1 MKLSDII
8 FENKVKEI
16 NFAYTD
22 PGARLYSITIN
33 GQKQRGDDH
42 KKAID
47 MIQKLTGKEVP
58 IRAMYHSQEVQDL
71 IDALKAKGIQSD
83 VYPMDVS

>member
-1 MKLSDII
+1 MKLTDII

-16 NFAYTD
+16 NFSYTD
-22 PGARLYSITIN
+22 PGARLYSISIN
-33 GQKQRGDDH
+33 GEKQRGDDQ
-42 KKAID
+42 KKAVD

-58 IRAMYHSQEVQDL
+58 IRAMYHSQEVQDVV
-71 IDALKAKGIQSD
+71 DALKAKGIESD

>member
-1 MKLSDII
+1 MKLTDII

-16 NFAYTD
+16 NFSYTD
-22 PGARLYSITIN
+22 PGARLYSISIN
-33 GQKQRGDDH
+33 GEKQRGDDQ

-58 IRAMYHSQEVQDL
+58 IRAMYHSQEVQDVVN
-71 IDALKAKGIQSD
+71 ALKAKGIESD

>member
-1 MKLSDII
+1 MKLTDII

-22 PGARLYSITIN
+22 PGARLYSISIN
-33 GQKQRGDDH
+33 GEKQRGADQ

-47 MIQKLTGKEVP
+47 MIEKLTGIEVP
-58 IRAMYHSQEVQDL
+58 IRAMYHSQEVQDVVN
-71 IDALKAKGIQSD
+71 ALKAKGIESD
-83 VYPMDVS
+83 VYQMDVS

>member
-1 MKLSDII
+1 MKLTDII

-22 PGARLYSITIN
+22 PGARLYSISIN
-33 GQKQRGDDH
+33 GEKQRGDDQ

-47 MIQKLTGKEVP
+47 MIEKLTGKEVP
-58 IRAMYHSQEVQDL
+58 IRAMYHSQEVQDVVN
-71 IDALKAKGIQSD
+71 ALKAKGIESD

>member
-1 MKLSDII
+1 MKLTDII

-22 PGARLYSITIN
+22 PGARLYSISIN
-33 GQKQRGDDH
+33 GEKQRGDGH

-58 IRAMYHSQEVQDL
+58 IRAMYHSDEVQD
-71 IDALKAKGIQSD
+71 IVNALRAKGIESD

>member
-1 MKLSDII
+1 MKLTDII

-16 NFAYTD
+16 NFSYTD
-22 PGARLYSITIN
+22 PGARLYSISIN
-33 GQKQRGDDH
+33 GEKQRGDDQ

-47 MIQKLTGKEVP
+47 MIQKITGKEVP
-58 IRAMYHSQEVQDL
+58 IRAMYHSQEVQDVVN
-71 IDALKAKGIQSD
+71 ALKAKGIESD